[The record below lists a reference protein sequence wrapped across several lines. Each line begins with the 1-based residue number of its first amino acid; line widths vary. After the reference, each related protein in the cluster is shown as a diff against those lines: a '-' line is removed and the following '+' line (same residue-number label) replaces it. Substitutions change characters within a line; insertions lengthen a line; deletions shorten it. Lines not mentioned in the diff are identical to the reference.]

1 MNKNKKLATI
11 TSGYSKRK
19 KDFDSTGKYFAFW
32 GIWLTLTCNIVY
44 LTGIYSLW
52 FFSTIIGVIV
62 QQTLTKYCFKKQGF
76 VFKQSLIIS
85 GIWAFLAL
93 STILFFFVLPVV
105 MELYPPKCILPFIS
119 IEMFMG
125 LVITSAYLRSLPFL
139 AGAMV
144 YLFTGTY
151 FKQPD
156 NNTEVIIFSVQF
168 MSGFFLPGLWSTYES
183 RKKEI

>member
-1 MNKNKKLATI
+1 MIKSKKLATI
-11 TSGYSKRK
+11 TSDYTKRK
-19 KDFDSTGKYFAFW
+19 NEYGSTGKFFAFW

-44 LTGIYSLW
+44 LTGLHSLW
-52 FFSTIIGVIV
+52 FFSTIAGVIV
-62 QQTLTKYCFKKQGF
+62 QQIFTKYCFKKHGF
-76 VFKQSLIIS
+76 IFKQSLIIS

-105 MELYPPKCILPFIS
+105 MEIYSPKNILPFIS

-125 LVITSAYLRSLPFL
+125 LVITAAYLRSLPFV

-144 YLFTGTY
+144 YLFTGIY

-168 MSGFFLPGLWSTYES
+168 MSGFFLPGIWSTYES
-183 RKKEI
+183 RKK

>member
-1 MNKNKKLATI
+1 MNKSRKLASI

-19 KDFDSTGKYFAFW
+19 NDYNSIGKYFAFW
-32 GIWLTLTCNIVY
+32 GLWLTLTCNIVY
-44 LTGIYSLW
+44 LTGLHSLW
-52 FFSTIIGVIV
+52 FFSTVAGVIV
-62 QQTLTKYCFKKQGF
+62 QQITTKYFVKKHGF

-93 STILFFFVLPVV
+93 STIIFFFILPVV
-105 MELYPPKCILPFIS
+105 LKVYPPEYILPFIS

-125 LVITSAYLRSLPFL
+125 LIITAAYLRSLPYL
-139 AGAMV
+139 SGALV
-144 YLFTGTY
+144 YLLTGIY

-156 NNTEVIIFSVQF
+156 NNMEVIIFSVQF
-168 MSGFFLPGLWSTYES
+168 LSGFFLPGIWSMYES